1 MEIGKANGRDNDLF
15 WEMSLSI
22 YARKLELIASNIA
35 NADTPNY
42 KARDLDF
49 KSALSQAMAP
59 SEAELHSSQR
69 SRTLHPNDPFPF
81 PTLYR
86 VPSQGSVDNNTV
98 DMDVERAAFADTA
111 VRYELAIQKMSHEY
125 KEMEELFRTTPY

>member
-1 MEIGKANGRDNDLF
+1 MEIRRANGRDNDLF
-15 WEMSLSI
+15 WEKSLSI
-22 YARKLELIASNIA
+22 YGRKLELIASNIA

-59 SEAELHSSQR
+59 SEAELQSSQR
-69 SRTLHPNDPFPF
+69 SRTLHSNDPLPF
-81 PTLYR
+81 PILYR

-111 VRYELAIQKMSHEY
+111 VRYELAIQKLSHEY
-125 KEMEELFRTTPY
+125 KEMEELLRTTPY

>member
-1 MEIGKANGRDNDLF
+1 MEIGKANGRENDLF
-15 WEMSLSI
+15 WEKSLSI
-22 YARKLELIASNIA
+22 YARQLELIASNIA

-49 KSALSQAMAP
+49 KSALSQAMAS
-59 SEAELHSSQR
+59 SEAELQSSHR
-69 SRTLHPNDPFPF
+69 SRTLHPNDPF

-111 VRYELAIQKMSHEY
+111 VRYELAIQKLSHEY